1 MTIRLIPYKDGR
13 IVCLDREINRL
24 PVYANTPWLTLFYI
38 LIITE
43 EKYTSSAYQ
52 PVSVIFYAKVD
63 VRRGT
68 VENKA
73 E

>member
-38 LIITE
+38 FIITE
-43 EKYTSSAYQ
+43 ENYSSSACQ
-52 PVSVIFYAKVD
+52 PVSVIFYAKVG
-63 VRRGT
+63 VKQW
-68 VENKA
+68 NS
-73 E
+73 